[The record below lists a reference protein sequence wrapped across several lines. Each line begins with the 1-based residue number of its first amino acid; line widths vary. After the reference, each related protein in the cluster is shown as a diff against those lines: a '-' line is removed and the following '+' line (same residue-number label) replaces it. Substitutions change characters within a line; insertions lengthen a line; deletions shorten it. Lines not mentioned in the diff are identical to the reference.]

1 MLNQSLNLEQAAV
14 VFWSIHGQVSAARG
28 FAWESGDR
36 AFEHLH
42 DAIHFVLNEL
52 TDGER
57 ATAVIVFE
65 QPRGVLDFRQA
76 GTAEL
81 ARIIVLMRSLRQE
94 LDLSIERSVCRAA
107 SAQRRSI
114 HQRAC
119 GIASN
124 LEGEVRR
131 NLELRQELGIVAGK
145 GLEVSNRRPEGE
157 ADTILNLSSA
167 DIVG

>member
-1 MLNQSLNLEQAAV
+1 MKGLNLEQAAV
-14 VFWSIHGQVSAARG
+14 AFWSIHGQVPAARG

-42 DAIHFVLNEL
+42 DAIHFVLDEL

-57 ATAVIVFE
+57 ATAAIVFE
-65 QPRGVLDFRQA
+65 EPRGIVDFRQA

-94 LDLSIERSVCRAA
+94 LDLSIERSDCCAA
-107 SAQRRSI
+107 SAGRRRSI

-119 GIASN
+119 GMASN
-124 LEGEVRR
+124 LEGEIRR
-131 NLELRQELGIVAGK
+131 NLELRQELGMEVAK
-145 GLEVSNRRPEGE
+145 GLAVSNRRPAYET
-157 ADTILNLSSA
+157 DTILNLSSA
-167 DIVG
+167 EIVD